1 MAIRIT
7 KVYTRH
13 GDKGDTHLVGGS
25 RVGKDDP
32 RIESYGT
39 IDELN
44 AILGIV
50 RAFNDGAPPS
60 PATKRLDQILRQV
73 QNELFDLGSEL
84 ATPPA
89 AVWEGMIRI
98 GPAQI
103 KVLERTIDECQADL
117 QPLKSFILPGGGTIA
132 AFLHQARTVCRRA
145 ERDILRLM
153 RREPIGDAVLG
164 YVNRLSDLLFVL
176 SRWMSHTLGEP
187 EYLWEKGLALP
198 VGRAPK
204 AAAPA
209 ASKAPSKSA
218 PKAVKGR
225 KA

>member
-7 KVYTRH
+7 KVYTRT
-13 GDKGDTHLVGGS
+13 GDTGETALVGGQ
-25 RVGKDDP
+25 RVPKDDL

-44 AILGIV
+44 SVLGIV
-50 RAFNDGAPPS
+50 RACNDAATPS
-60 PATKRLDQILRQV
+60 PATTRLDQILRQV

-84 ATPPA
+84 ATPPDA
-89 AVWEGMIRI
+89 AWEGMIRI

-103 KVLERTIDECQADL
+103 TVLERTIDECQADL
-117 QPLKSFILPGGGTIA
+117 QPLKSFILPGGGMIA

-153 RREPIGDAVLG
+153 HREPIGDAVLG

-176 SRWMSHTLGEP
+176 SRWMSHHLGEP

-198 VGRAPK
+198 VGRPPTK
-204 AAAPA
+204 PA
-209 ASKAPSKSA
+209 TK
-218 PKAVKGR
+218 R